1 MGTCQ
6 AKSTPMSS
14 SFPVAKRR
22 NMPATPWLCLL
33 LCCCPL
39 AAQAQDHE
47 QAAQDDERSWSLG
60 LALGQGE
67 RDNPLISSESID
79 INAVIDFSWY
89 GERFFFD
96 NGDFGYALGGA
107 NTWSLNLIATF
118 NNERNYY
125 NYLTGRSFGL
135 DSVLD
140 NRFGLAGNGPAEPGS
155 EDPRDPGLAAPEQ
168 AGSAGLTGLETPEFL
183 NSNTELPDRDFALN
197 SGVEFLYISPFGD
210 VQAQLLT
217 DVSKT
222 HEGQEAWLSWSR
234 PWYTR
239 SSELNLTLGAE
250 WKSHNL
256 IGYYYG
262 VLPEEAFAGRPEYD
276 GASGTNTFI
285 RLAAR
290 HKLGRHWNLVG
301 MIEREFLSSAISN
314 SPIVDQDSVDTFF
327 AGLYYQF

>member
-1 MGTCQ
+1 MTTPKTANIRPAKTATGTT
-6 AKSTPMSS
+6 AS
-14 SFPVAKRR
+14 
-22 NMPATPWLCLL
+22 WLCLL
-33 LCCCPL
+33 LCCCAPL
-39 AAQAQDHE
+39 AH
-47 QAAQDDERSWSLG
+47 AQDDERSWSLG
-60 LALGQGE
+60 LALGYGE
-67 RDNPLISSESID
+67 RDNPLISGESID

-96 NGDFGYALGGA
+96 NGDFGYALGGD
-107 NTWSLNLIATF
+107 NTWSLNVIATF

-125 NYLTGRSFGL
+125 NYLTGRTFGL

-140 NRFGLAGNGPAEPGS
+140 DRFGLAGSGPAEPGK
-155 EDPRDPGLAAPEQ
+155 EDPRDPALSG
-168 AGSAGLTGLETPEFL
+168 GTDNSGLTGLESPAYL

-197 SGVEFLYISPFGD
+197 SGLEFLYISPLGD
-210 VQAQLLT
+210 VQAQVLT
-217 DVSKT
+217 DVSQT

-234 PWYTR
+234 PWYTQ
-239 SSELNLTLGAE
+239 SSEFNLTLGAE
-250 WKSHNL
+250 WKSHDL

-262 VLPEEAFAGRPEYD
+262 VLPEESFSGRPEYN

-290 HKLGRHWNLVG
+290 HKLGRHLYLVG